1 MKTINERILFMIK
14 HFCEGNKAEFARL
27 MNEKPQTISSWLK
40 RNNGAGVTNKILN
53 KFPMVSPAWLLTGD
67 GNMIAIDADQRIK
80 DAMSREIDPFIPF
93 PFNKEVD
100 TPTKAA
106 ETAIGSAGAVI
117 GKGLTSSV
125 AGMNIGSAIGTG
137 IACAA
142 APFNIGGIVGSLFSN
157 LFGGNDDVTE
167 EEAVEVLK
175 EALEDHKRISEE
187 NEELKS
193 EVEYWR
199 SKANNL
205 EYQLSKT
212 KAG

>member
-1 MKTINERILFMIK
+1 MIM

-40 RNNGAGVTNKILN
+40 RNNGSGVINKILN
-53 KFPMVSPAWLLTGD
+53 RFPMVSPAWLLTGN
-67 GNMIAIDADQRIK
+67 GNMIADDADQRIK
-80 DAMSREIDPFIPF
+80 DAMAREIDPFIPF
-93 PFNKEVD
+93 SFNKETD
-100 TPTKAA
+100 TPNKAV
-106 ETAIGSAGAVI
+106 ENTSTTIGSTGASI
-117 GKGLTSSV
+117 GKSLASSV
-125 AGMNIGSAIGTG
+125 AGLNIGNSIGTG
-137 IACAA
+137 IACVAT
-142 APFNIGGIVGSLFSN
+142 PFNIGGIVGSFFSSIFEEN
-157 LFGGNDDVTE
+157 EDITE

-187 NEELKS
+187 NEELKN